1 MKKSSLALAF
11 CVGVWANEMEFIIS
25 YKAKMQNDL
34 LVGEDYRVS
43 EVIENKGAKG
53 IKNGEY
59 KVFKL
64 CKIIPQ
70 DYEGQEDEVSF
81 VKKVLKTQREVVL
94 DCLYSSGVKIYDEV
108 TNRDLQAK
116 SKTIFS
122 IPPKRVIAKY
132 ENGVLNLG
140 ILEKVEE
147 KK

>member
-1 MKKSSLALAF
+1 MALAF

-59 KVFKL
+59 KIFKL

-140 ILEKVEE
+140 ILEKVKE

>member
-1 MKKSSLALAF
+1 MALAF

-59 KVFKL
+59 KIFKL
-64 CKIIPQ
+64 CKIVPQ

>member
-1 MKKSSLALAF
+1 MLSLGLGAS
-11 CVGVWANEMEFIIS
+11 EFIIS
-25 YKAKMQNDL
+25 YKAKIKNDL
-34 LVGEDYRVS
+34 LVGEDYKVS
-43 EVIENKGAKG
+43 EVLENKGTKG

-59 KVFKL
+59 RVFKL

-70 DYEGQEDEVSF
+70 SYEGQEDEASF

-108 TNRDLQAK
+108 TSKDLQAK

-132 ENGVLNLG
+132 ENGILNLA
-140 ILEKVEE
+140 ILEKVE
-147 KK
+147 KKK

>member
-1 MKKSSLALAF
+1 MALAF

-34 LVGEDYRVS
+34 LVGEDYKVS

-108 TNRDLQAK
+108 TSRDLQAK

>member
-11 CVGVWANEMEFIIS
+11 CVVVWANEMEFIIS

-59 KVFKL
+59 KIFKL

>member
-1 MKKSSLALAF
+1 MALAF

-70 DYEGQEDEVSF
+70 DDEGQEDEVSL
-81 VKKVLKTQREVVL
+81 KKVLKTQREVVL

>member
-43 EVIENKGAKG
+43 EVIENKGTKG

-108 TNRDLQAK
+108 TSRDLQAK

>member
-1 MKKSSLALAF
+1 MALAF

-108 TNRDLQAK
+108 TSRDLQAK

>member
-11 CVGVWANEMEFIIS
+11 CAGVWANEMEFIIS

-108 TNRDLQAK
+108 TSRDLQAK

>member
-1 MKKSSLALAF
+1 MALAF

>member
-11 CVGVWANEMEFIIS
+11 CVGVWANEMEFIIL

-59 KVFKL
+59 KIFKL

>member
-1 MKKSSLALAF
+1 MALAF

-140 ILEKVEE
+140 ILEKVE
-147 KK
+147 KKK

>member
-1 MKKSSLALAF
+1 MLSLGLGAS
-11 CVGVWANEMEFIIS
+11 EFIIS
-25 YKAKMQNDL
+25 YKAKIKNDL
-34 LVGEDYRVS
+34 LVGEDYKVS
-43 EVIENKGAKG
+43 EVLENKGTKG

-59 KVFKL
+59 RVFKL

-70 DYEGQEDEVSF
+70 SYEGQEDEANF

-108 TNRDLQAK
+108 TSKDLQAK

-132 ENGVLNLG
+132 ENGILNLA
-140 ILEKVEE
+140 ILEKVE
-147 KK
+147 KKK

>member
-1 MKKSSLALAF
+1 MALAF

-59 KVFKL
+59 KIFKL

>member
-1 MKKSSLALAF
+1 
-11 CVGVWANEMEFIIS
+11 
-25 YKAKMQNDL
+25 MQNDL

-108 TNRDLQAK
+108 TSRDLQAK

>member
-1 MKKSSLALAF
+1 MALAF

-94 DCLYSSGVKIYDEV
+94 DCWYSSGVKIYDEV